1 MKMLFKKYLANG
13 PASQSSKYA
22 RNVKISG
29 IILGGVAKTSDSGL
43 TDVVKTQI
51 KGSSRLNINNP
62 PIP

>member
-1 MKMLFKKYLANG
+1 L
-13 PASQSSKYA
+13 
-22 RNVKISG
+22 SG
-29 IILGGVAKTSDSGL
+29 IILGGVTKTSDSGL